1 MPRSQKPVDNQ
12 STTQPEPTR
21 ASDPLFV
28 QSIEKALR
36 VLYAFGSEH
45 RALGLTDIAGATGFG
60 MSAAQR
66 FVHTW
71 QRLGYLKR
79 DPHSRRYT
87 LAPKLLDFSFMYQR
101 CSGLV
106 EIAMPH
112 LVTLG
117 NTCQENINMMEL
129 DGTDVLYTV
138 RLPRQEIRYPAGIVG
153 ARVPAF
159 CTGAGRVILAHLPQ
173 EDAQDI
179 IQATDLVPR
188 TPYTLTDSRAILEQL
203 VEVRQLGYSIVDQEG
218 LVGEISV
225 AAPILDYAGTAIAAV
240 SVPVSTTRRSV
251 KSVQETLAPHVLETA
266 RAISRACGGL
276 TAFSGS

>member
-1 MPRSQKPVDNQ
+1 MPRSQKPTETP
-12 STTQPEPTR
+12 STTQPESAR

-28 QSIEKALR
+28 RSIEKGLR
-36 VLYAFGSEH
+36 VLYAFGSEY
-45 RALGLTDIAGATGFG
+45 RALGLTEIAAATGLG
-60 MSAAQR
+60 MSAVQR

-71 QRLGYLKR
+71 QTLGYLKR
-79 DPHSRRYT
+79 DPHSRRYI

-101 CSGLV
+101 SSGLV

-129 DGTDVLYTV
+129 DATDVLYIV

-159 CTGAGRVILAHLPQ
+159 CTSAGRIILAHLPQ
-173 EDAQDI
+173 EDARDI
-179 IQATDLVPR
+179 IQATDLTPR
-188 TPYTLTDSRAILEQL
+188 TPYTLTDSRAILEHL

-240 SVPVSTTRRSV
+240 SVPVSTTRWSV

-276 TAFSGS
+276 AAFYGS

>member
-1 MPRSQKPVDNQ
+1 MLHSKKPKKKQPSTQ
-12 STTQPEPTR
+12 SEQTR
-21 ASDPLFV
+21 ASDPLYV
-28 QSIEKALR
+28 QSMEKALR
-36 VLYAFGSEH
+36 VLYAFGAEH
-45 RALGLTDIAGATGFG
+45 RALGLTDIAAATGFG

-71 QRLGYLKR
+71 LELGYLKR
-79 DPHSRRYT
+79 DPHSRRYA

-101 CSGLV
+101 SSGLV

-117 NTCQENINMMEL
+117 NICQENINMMEL
-129 DGTDVLYTV
+129 DATDVLYTV

-159 CTGAGRVILAHLPQ
+159 CTSAGRVILAHLPQ

-179 IQATDLVPR
+179 ILATDLTPR
-188 TPYTLTDSRAILEQL
+188 TPHTLTDSRTILEHL

-225 AAPILDYAGTAIAAV
+225 AAPILDYTGTAIAAV
-240 SVPVSTTRRSV
+240 SVPVSTTRWSV
-251 KSVQETLAPHVLETA
+251 KSVQETLVPHVLETA

-276 TAFSGS
+276 AAFSGS

>member
-1 MPRSQKPVDNQ
+1 MPRRQKRIETQ
-12 STTQPEPTR
+12 STSRPGSAH

-36 VLYAFGSEH
+36 VLYIFGSEH
-45 RALGLTDIAGATGFG
+45 RALGLTDIADATGFG

-71 QRLGYLKR
+71 LKLGYLKR

-101 CSGLV
+101 SSGLA

-112 LVTLG
+112 LVTLS

-129 DGTDVLYTV
+129 DSTDVLYIV
-138 RLPRQEIRYPAGIVG
+138 RLPRKEIRYPAGIVG
-153 ARVPAF
+153 ARIPAF
-159 CTGAGRVILAHLPQ
+159 CTSAGRIILAHLPQ
-173 EDAQDI
+173 EQAQDI
-179 IQATDLVPR
+179 LEATDLTPR
-188 TPYTLTDSRAILEQL
+188 TPHTLTDSRAIFKQL
-203 VEVRQLGYSIVDQEG
+203 FEAKQRGYSIVDQEG

-225 AAPILDYAGTAIAAV
+225 AAPILDYAGNAIAAV
-240 SVPVSTTRRSV
+240 SVPLSTTRWSV
-251 KSVQETLAPHVLETA
+251 KSVQKSLAPHVLETA

-276 TAFSGS
+276 AAFYGS

>member
-1 MPRSQKPVDNQ
+1 MPRSQKPIETQ
-12 STTQPEPTR
+12 STTQPESAR

-28 QSIEKALR
+28 RSIEKGLR
-36 VLYAFGSEH
+36 VLYAFGSEY
-45 RALGLTDIAGATGFG
+45 RVLGLTEIAAATGFG

-71 QRLGYLKR
+71 QTLGYLKR
-79 DPHSRRYT
+79 DPHSRRYI

-101 CSGLV
+101 SSGLV

-129 DGTDVLYTV
+129 DATDVLYIV

-159 CTGAGRVILAHLPQ
+159 CTSAGRIILAHLPQ
-173 EDAQDI
+173 EDARDI
-179 IQATDLVPR
+179 IQATDLTPR
-188 TPYTLTDSRAILEQL
+188 TPYTLTDSRAILEHL

-240 SVPVSTTRRSV
+240 SVPVSTTRWSV

-276 TAFSGS
+276 AAFYGS